1 MANRTPDTISLAD
14 LVERCPVSHD
24 SRDDLSAFDRGV
36 ETGNDMEYVTIATNN
51 VWGGR
56 TKSGGSVTSYEK
68 IGYHAGTSG
77 FMLGVLSTGCTVRV
91 ATADWTGDL
100 VWRRLAV

>member
-1 MANRTPDTISLAD
+1 MKTSGTITLAD
-14 LVERCPVSHD
+14 LVERCRASFD

-36 ETGNDMEYVTIATNN
+36 DTGNDLEYMTIAENN

-68 IGYHAGTSG
+68 IGYHTATSG
-77 FMLGVLSTGCTVRV
+77 FMLGVLSTGCEVRV
-91 ATADWTGDL
+91 ATADSNGHL
-100 VWRRLAV
+100 VWRDLVA